1 MTSLRTGDTA
11 ARTVSGRI
19 AAPVA
24 NLAALATYGIA
35 NAANGQVA
43 LDVATGKLWRFSA
56 ACALTAD
63 NILVAGSGTGNG
75 RWLLMPGAHVLSMP
89 ITFATADAAVLWT
102 IPTGAVLKFSSLYW
116 TITTSFTGGTNAA
129 IGVSST
135 RTNFTTKGDLLG
147 GGSGDVL
154 AALTTAL
161 SPTPGTIGAKMDALT
176 NAETN
181 ALWFATHTIRFD
193 RVADAF
199 TAGAGA
205 VNIVCDVLAN
215 PGA

>member
-1 MTSLRTGDTA
+1 MPVIIHGDRN
-11 ARTVSGRI
+11 ARELSRRI
-19 AAPVA
+19 DTPYASITT
-24 NLAALATYGIA
+24 LAATNGAH
-35 NAANGQVA
+35 AANGMMA
-43 LDVATGKLWRFSA
+43 MTLDTGKLWRFSS

-63 NILVAGSGTGNG
+63 NQLVVGSGSGTG
-75 RWLLMPGAHVLSMP
+75 RWLLVPGQHVLSFP
-89 ITFATADAAVLWT
+89 IAFGTADAAILWT
-102 IPTGAVLKFSSLYW
+102 IPTGAVLKLTSLYW

-135 RTNFTTKGDLLG
+135 KTNFTTKGDLLG
-147 GGSGDVL
+147 GAGGDVL

-181 ALWFATHTIRFD
+181 ALWVATNTIRFD

-205 VNIVCDVLAN
+205 VNLVCNVLAN